1 MEVDLEELN
10 AVRSDYALLTTEE
23 RLFLEL
29 RQLPNIRLVL
39 PEKEN
44 ENSAEN
50 DDRAAAAAGASNN
63 HGEDA
68 MDIDYDS
75 KYRCPSS
82 SPETHQQ
89 QQQQQQ
95 LATERTTTTTTTTSL
110 PANVT
115 LKRAKLKVRKTVE
128 DL

>member
-1 MEVDLEELN
+1 MEIDQEELN
-10 AVRSDYALLTTEE
+10 AVRSDYALLTAEE

-44 ENSAEN
+44 ENSAKN
-50 DDRAAAAAGASNN
+50 DDTLSAAAAAGVSNN

-82 SPETHQQ
+82 SPEQQ
-89 QQQQQQ
+89 QQP
-95 LATERTTTTTTTTSL
+95 ATERTTTTTTTTSL
-110 PANVT
+110 PINVAP
-115 LKRAKLKVRKTVE
+115 KRAKLKVRKTVE